1 MSRAMGR
8 IMDRAKPLV
17 GRRPAGPG
25 RALAALLL
33 LALLAG
39 CATPV
44 PFREGDPPLPERPP
58 AETLAELIKVYDPL
72 EGLNRQIYAFNYEF
86 DRLVFL
92 PVVDAYETVLAEP
105 LRDRIH
111 DFLGNLRDIVTFA
124 NLVLQARPGR
134 ALQTAFR
141 VGVNSGLGF
150 FGMVDIAS
158 AVGMKRY
165 REDFGQ
171 TLGYWGVTKGPYLVI
186 PVIGP
191 ANVRDASGYVVDSL
205 FLDPLGL
212 LANLKTGLAPY
223 AWARTSVDAV
233 DTRATTP
240 FRYYGTGSPFEYD
253 YVRLLYTR
261 KRELDI
267 IR

>member
-1 MSRAMGR
+1 MSRSSS
-8 IMDRAKPLV
+8 
-17 GRRPAGPG
+17 AGQM
-25 RALAALLL
+25 LAVVSIIGM
-33 LALLAG
+33 LAG

-58 AETLAELIKVYDPL
+58 AETIDELITVYDPI
-72 EGLNRQIYAFNYEF
+72 EGFNRQVYAFNYEF

-92 PVVDAYETVLAEP
+92 PVVGVYETVLAQP

-141 VGVNSGLGF
+141 IGVNTGLGF
-150 FGMVDIAS
+150 FGIVDMAS
-158 AVGMKRY
+158 AVGMARY
-165 REDFGQ
+165 SEDFGQ
-171 TLGYWGVTKGPYLVI
+171 TLGYWGVTDGPYIVL
-186 PVIGP
+186 PVLGP
-191 ANVRDASGYVVDSL
+191 ANLRDTTGYVVDSL
-205 FLDPLGL
+205 ALDPLGL

-223 AWARTSVDAV
+223 AEARTSVNAV
-233 DTRATTP
+233 DTRANTP
-240 FRYYGTGSPFEYD
+240 FRYYGSGSPFEYD

>member
-1 MSRAMGR
+1 MTWNASFARA
-8 IMDRAKPLV
+8 V
-17 GRRPAGPG
+17 AG
-25 RALAALLL
+25 LLL
-33 LALLAG
+33 LTMIAG

-44 PFREGDPPLPERPP
+44 PFRQGEPPLPEREP
-58 AETLAELIKVYDPL
+58 AETLEGLIEVYDPL
-72 EGLNRQIYAFNYEF
+72 EGLNRQVYAFNYEF

-92 PVVDAYETVLAEP
+92 PVVDAYETVLAQP

-124 NLVLQARPGR
+124 NLVLQLRPGR

-141 VGVNSGLGF
+141 IGVNTGLGF
-150 FGMVDIAS
+150 FGIVDIAS
-158 AVGMKRY
+158 AVGMTRY
-165 REDFGQ
+165 SEDFGQ
-171 TLGYWGVTKGPYLVI
+171 TLGYWGTTDGPYLVL
-186 PVIGP
+186 PLLGP
-191 ANVRDASGYVVDSL
+191 ANLRDTTGYVVDSL
-205 FLDPLGL
+205 ALDPLGL

-223 AWARTSVDAV
+223 AWARTSVNVV
-233 DTRATTP
+233 DTRANTP

>member
-1 MSRAMGR
+1 MKRAGHAERLIASVM
-8 IMDRAKPLV
+8 IV
-17 GRRPAGPG
+17 S
-25 RALAALLL
+25 
-33 LALLAG
+33 LLAG

-44 PFREGDPPLPERPP
+44 PFREGNPPLPEREP
-58 AETLAELIKVYDPL
+58 ATTVEELVTVYDPL
-72 EGLNRQIYAFNYEF
+72 EGLNREIYAFNYEF

-92 PVVDAYETVLAEP
+92 PVVGVYETVLAQP

-124 NLVLQARPGR
+124 NLVLQARPVR

-141 VGVNSGLGF
+141 IGVNTGLGF
-150 FGMVDIAS
+150 FGIVDIAS
-158 AVGMKRY
+158 AVGMR
-165 REDFGQ
+165 RESEDFGQ
-171 TLGYWGVTKGPYLVI
+171 TLGYWGVTDGPYLVL
-186 PVIGP
+186 PVLGP
-191 ANVRDASGYVVDSL
+191 ANLRDTTGYVVDSL
-205 FLDPLGL
+205 ALDPLGL
-212 LANLKTGLAPY
+212 LANLHTGLAPY
-223 AWARTSVDAV
+223 AWARTSVNAV
-233 DTRATTP
+233 DTRANTP

>member
-1 MSRAMGR
+1 MSRNS
-8 IMDRAKPLV
+8 RA
-17 GRRPAGPG
+17 GQM
-25 RALAALLL
+25 LAVVLTIG
-33 LALLAG
+33 LLAG

-58 AETLAELIKVYDPL
+58 AETLEGLITVYDPI
-72 EGLNRQIYAFNYEF
+72 EGFNRQVYAFNYEF

-92 PVVDAYETVLAEP
+92 PVVGVYETVLAQP

-111 DFLGNLRDIVTFA
+111 DFLGNLRDIVSFA

-141 VGVNSGLGF
+141 IGVNTGLGF
-150 FGMVDIAS
+150 FGFVDIAS
-158 AVGMKRY
+158 AVGMARY
-165 REDFGQ
+165 SEDFGQ
-171 TLGYWGVTKGPYLVI
+171 TLGYWGVTDGPYIVL
-186 PVIGP
+186 PVLGP
-191 ANVRDASGYVVDSL
+191 ANLRDTTGYVVDSL

-223 AWARTSVDAV
+223 SYARTSVNAV
-233 DTRATTP
+233 DTRANTP
-240 FRYYGTGSPFEYD
+240 FRYYGSGSPFEYD

-261 KRELDI
+261 KRELEM